1 MRVTFIIG
9 ARIGMSA
16 MKKENRW
23 FLIVDDEPDMCW
35 ILEHVLRQE
44 ACSVKK
50 ATSGKEAMELL
61 KFNKFR
67 MAFVDLKLCDAE
79 GLELASRF
87 KAADPSL
94 RIIMISGFCYKDDP
108 TVQKALAEG
117 LICDF
122 IAKPFLHSEIIRS
135 LVFARTNPDD
145 DTPLMPGFP
154 K

>member
-1 MRVTFIIG
+1 
-9 ARIGMSA
+9 

-50 ATSGKEAMELL
+50 ATSGKEAMALMKL
-61 KFNKFR
+61 NKFR
-67 MAFVDLKLCDAE
+67 MAFVDLKLRDME
-79 GLELASRF
+79 GLELARRL

-94 RIIMISGFCYKDDP
+94 RIVMISGFCYRDDS
-108 TVQKALAEG
+108 TVQKALSEG

-122 IAKPFLHSEIIRS
+122 IPKPFLHSEVIRS
-135 LVFARTNPDD
+135 LVFARSMPGD
-145 DTPLMPGFP
+145 DTPLMP
-154 K
+154 